1 MQIIDPLLISGLQ
14 QEAKNNPRLRKT
26 HNFHTESSDPLQRM
40 LNAIEPGS
48 YVQPHRHIDPAK
60 REMFIILKGRVVVFI
75 FDDHGV
81 ITHRVL
87 LDAAHGN
94 LGIEIMPHEWHSI
107 VSLEPGSVVFE
118 VKDGPYSV
126 ADDKWFAPWAPMPGT
141 QEANSYLKSLEASLS
156 SAGIIS

>member
-1 MQIIDPLLISGLQ
+1 MQIIDTALILGLQ
-14 QEAKNNPRLRKT
+14 QAAQNDPRLRKN

-75 FDDHGV
+75 FDDHGA
-81 ITHRVL
+81 ITHSVM

-94 LGIEIMPHEWHSI
+94 LGIEIMPQEWHSI

-126 ADDKWFAPWAPMPGT
+126 ADDKWFAPWAPQPGT
-141 QEANSYLKSLEASLS
+141 PEANTYLKSLEASLGS
-156 SAGIIS
+156 NSII

>member
-1 MQIIDPLLISGLQ
+1 MKVIDNNLVTGLQ
-14 QEAKNNPRLRKT
+14 REACGNSRLRKT
-26 HNFHTESSDPLQRM
+26 YNFHTESSDPMQRM

-48 YVQPHRHIDPAK
+48 YVQPHRHLDPAK

-81 ITHRVL
+81 ITNSVL

-94 LGIEIMPHEWHSI
+94 LGIEIMPREWHTI
-107 VSLEPGSVVFE
+107 VSLATGSVVFE

-126 ADDKWFAPWAPMPGT
+126 TDDKWFAPWAPVPAT
-141 QEANSYLKSLEASLS
+141 PEANSYLKKLEASLTA
-156 SAGIIS
+156 AGII

>member
-1 MQIIDPLLISGLQ
+1 MQIIDPALISGLQ
-14 QEAKNNPRLRKT
+14 QAAQNNPRLRKN

-48 YVQPHRHIDPAK
+48 YVQPHRHIDPVK
-60 REMFIILKGRVVVFI
+60 REMFIILTGRVVVFI
-75 FDDHGV
+75 FDDHGA
-81 ITHRVL
+81 ITHSVM
-87 LDAAHGN
+87 LDAAYGN

-126 ADDKWFAPWAPMPGT
+126 ADDKWFAPWAPQPGT
-141 QEANSYLKSLEASLS
+141 PEANTYLRSLEASLS
-156 SAGIIS
+156 SADIT

>member
-1 MQIIDPLLISGLQ
+1 MQIIDPTLILGLQ
-14 QEAKNNPRLRKT
+14 QAAQNDPRLRKT

-81 ITHRVL
+81 ITNSVL
-87 LDAAHGN
+87 LCADYGN

-107 VSLEPGSVVFE
+107 VSLESGSVVFE
-118 VKDGPYSV
+118 VKDGPYNV
-126 ADDKWFAPWAPMPGT
+126 ADDKWFAPWAPQPGT
-141 QEANSYLKSLEASLS
+141 PEANKYLNNLKE
-156 SAGIIS
+156 GQCW

>member
-1 MQIIDPLLISGLQ
+1 MQIIDPILISGLQ
-14 QEAKNNPRLRKT
+14 QAAQNNPRLRKT

-40 LNAIEPGS
+40 LNAIEPDS

-75 FDDHGV
+75 FDDHGA
-81 ITHRVL
+81 ISHQVL
-87 LDAAHGN
+87 LDAAQGN

-107 VSLEPGSVVFE
+107 VSLDSGSVVFE

-126 ADDKWFAPWAPMPGT
+126 GDDKWFAPWAPQPGT
-141 QEANSYLKSLEASLS
+141 PEANSYLDKLKV
-156 SAGIIS
+156 GIV